1 MVGVSEASS
10 EVTGDGV
17 EVCGRIVLCGS
28 CVCMQFCG
36 SVCVGGCVDG
46 VGAVIVVRLSFIRSD
61 SSVLAHLLA
70 RFVW

>member
-1 MVGVSEASS
+1 MVV
-10 EVTGDGV
+10 V
-17 EVCGRIVLCGS
+17 
-28 CVCMQFCG
+28 VCMQFCG